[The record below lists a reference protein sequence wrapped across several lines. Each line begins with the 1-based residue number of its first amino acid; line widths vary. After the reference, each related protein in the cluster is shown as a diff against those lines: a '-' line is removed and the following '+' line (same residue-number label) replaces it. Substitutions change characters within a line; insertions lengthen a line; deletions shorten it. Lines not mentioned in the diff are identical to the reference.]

1 MLHTVSD
8 RTDFIK
14 VAILYQNNN
23 HKMFINGVEVAVD
36 TIGSVPNPNTFDRI
50 NFDLGQGS
58 FDFYG
63 KTKDIRVFNE
73 ALTDAQLQTLT
84 TL

>member
-8 RTDFIK
+8 RTDFLK
-14 VAILYQNNN
+14 VAVLYQNNN
-23 HKMFINGVEVAVD
+23 HKMYINGVEVSVD
-36 TIGSVPNPNTFDRI
+36 TSGSVPSANTFDRL

-63 KTKDIRVFNE
+63 KVRNVQVFTE
-73 ALTDAQLQTLT
+73 ALTDEQLEKLT
-84 TL
+84 S